1 MELRTSE
8 LMMDGN
14 IQGLTLITV
23 GEDMGRT

>member
-1 MELRTSE
+1 MELKTSK